1 MSLSI
6 DLYEVKK
13 DGETK
18 IAEFFDDDLETK
30 HYAEIFNYFK
40 PFLHESM
47 EVLYDTNAAV
57 IAKGFKVTDMSMSDY
72 YVSDEGWSFWVG
84 GEKYTTPKNEIPTE
98 EARMY
103 TLRGTCLRGLDGDFT
118 DKYLNEM
125 YEKEQRYIFGK
136 KDFNHFKKYSR
147 KGVGIHKMEWSEKLI
162 IHNSY

>member
-30 HYAEIFNYFK
+30 TYASIFEYFK
-40 PFLHESM
+40 PFLNEST

-57 IAKGFKVTDMSMSDY
+57 IAKGFKVEDMSMSDY
-72 YVSDEGWSFWVG
+72 YVSDEGWSFWVR
-84 GEKYTTPKNEIPTE
+84 GEQYTTPKNELSTE

-103 TLRGTCLRGLDGDFT
+103 TLHGTCLRGLDGDFT

-147 KGVGIHKMEWSEKLI
+147 KDVGIHKIEWSENLI